1 MKALGATANLALHRH
16 PKLALPPQ
24 CHDRR
29 HRLSPHTA
37 RRRATPRALYRCRP
51 TVSKGTRRIIDHA
64 KIAPSTIAP
73 APKSLLPSSCC
84 HRPRQ
89 SAHLPPEPPHPQIP
103 IVVNRQPGG
112 PRVPSWEAFG
122 RRPSEPARIAATGRH
137 PKPYTIAA
145 VRSADGCP
153 LISSESGI
161 RQNQRKRP
169 QVSFTLDC
177 TTDPTLRTK
186 VVRRCQHSPS
196 QRLHE
201 RRASSAACY
210 SRHRRSGVTALRA

>member
-1 MKALGATANLALHRH
+1 LLKASGATASLALHPH
-16 PKLALPPQ
+16 PKPAVPPQ

-37 RRRATPRALYRCRP
+37 RRQATPRALYRYRP

-84 HRPRQ
+84 RRPRQ

-122 RRPSEPARIAATGRH
+122 RRPSEPARISATGLH
-137 PKPYTIAA
+137 PKPYTKP
-145 VRSADGCP
+145 R
-153 LISSESGI
+153 
-161 RQNQRKRP
+161 
-169 QVSFTLDC
+169 
-177 TTDPTLRTK
+177 
-186 VVRRCQHSPS
+186 HSPQDNS
-196 QRLHE
+196 APWRGATCWRVSHKTDAFLAAEVAE
-201 RRASSAACY
+201 R
-210 SRHRRSGVTALRA
+210 TARG